1 MNFIKLIHK
10 FKENKKN
17 IKLFLMFFVV
27 FYLLSDVT
35 FAADITQMKTT
46 VSQFAEWLLKWIA
59 LLLTLITY
67 LATIF
72 LSPTWING
80 SLFWLNTYFKEIWI
94 LMSNVVYFIFAFI
107 LIWIAFMN
115 IIWKNTDQYQLKQA
129 LPKFIVW
136 VLIVPFS
143 WFLVQFVLSISAVL
157 TVASLSLPFDTF
169 DSFKSS
175 LDGVK
180 VPQSCTLNLE
190 SFTSS
195 EKSGATDN
203 KNDGFI
209 YCDDTPKMS
218 LTEIS
223 WKGDAISSIFWII
236 SMYTYWVLSL
246 DTIDDV
252 DKYDLNS
259 VQTIW
264 DLIVKIVFDLLFVVI
279 YSLLMITL
287 WLVLMIR
294 WIYIWIYMMLSPV
307 FWLMYFFGKSKWWE
321 WFFSKFNLKEFI
333 ALAMVPVYTM
343 LALSFWLLF
352 LYVVWSWISWSSK
365 VSTDNAVNVKDDWIK
380 VWEFKLTIK
389 WQVSKLDNTTDL
401 LKNLWG
407 SWLWIVWSLILK
419 IFGIVVLWW
428 TIMAAMR
435 TSDITK
441 QITEPIYKFGT
452 QVWWIMTSLPGNIP
466 LFPSWKGGMQSMN
479 SLSNVWSSIQ
489 SSISTMNSDRAKKLS
504 DQLPF
509 IGNDKVTE
517 NARNNKNQI
526 AAADDDTKKANAAKN
541 VLASANWDSNNLY
554 NNDNIRNNL
563 YEIAKKIL
571 GNDLDKIVKSS
582 SEIKDLPTIAKIYDE
597 IEKKSPAY
605 RDVLPENAWWI
616 NDAAIKK
623 AVKDYK
629 DKDVTTN
636 SNNSWNNNS
645 NIDSETRKDNSN
657 KIANI
662 TLNNQKVYFNDEW
675 KVEPNSYDKFAKS
688 VNWMTY
694 DNAKEYYNSQLPDS
708 NFDKLFE
715 EVQGKLWKDALDK
728 DATWNIKIDLSKKK
742 TN

>member
-175 LDGVK
+175 LDGVQ

-190 SFTSS
+190 SFTSG
-195 EKSGATDN
+195 EKSGTTDN
-203 KNDGFI
+203 KQDGFI
-209 YCDDTPKMS
+209 YCDDKPKMS

-223 WKGDAISSIFWII
+223 WKWDAISSIFWII
-236 SMYTYWVLSL
+236 SMYTYWILSL

-252 DKYDLNS
+252 DIYDLKS

-264 DLIVKIVFDLLFVVI
+264 DLIVKIIFDLLFVVI

-365 VSTDNAVNVKDDWIK
+365 VSTDNAVSVKDNWIK
-380 VWEFKLTIK
+380 VWEFRLTIK

-401 LKNLWG
+401 LKSVWG

-441 QITEPIYKFGT
+441 TITEPIYNFGK

-466 LFPSWKGGMQSMN
+466 LFPTWKGGMQSMN
-479 SLSNVWSSIQ
+479 SLGTAASSIN
-489 SSISTMNSDRAKKLS
+489 SSITSA
-504 DQLPF
+504 Q
-509 IGNDKVTE
+509 
-517 NARNNKNQI
+517 NKRWTN
-526 AAADDDTKKANAAKN
+526 
-541 VLASANWDSNNLY
+541 LASKFIWGS
-554 NNDNIRNNL
+554 
-563 YEIAKKIL
+563 EK
-571 GNDLDKIVKSS
+571 DK
-582 SEIKDLPTIAKIYDE
+582 E
-597 IEKKSPAY
+597 Y
-605 RDVLPENAWWI
+605 RDVWTNEPATGIKAWENIQELNNKWKSEDIA
-616 NDAAIKK
+616 NSSDAIKSYTKNLDKMLADWLLKNNDEVKK
-623 AVKDYK
+623 AIEWIKNANWNAQAIRENFEIL
-629 DKDVTTN
+629 DKNSNDPNRTILWWTN
-636 SNNSWNNNS
+636 SVSRWDVDAHLWNGSQNSSWNNNPWSGNTTQRLYVEPSKMQQLRQSGFNNNWELQELIWYIKNQS
-645 NIDSETRKDNSN
+645 NLLRWLSESDATN
-657 KIANI
+657 KIKVDLWLNDNVAKDIVTELKNQDSTLFTNGSGWAN
-662 TLNNQKVYFNDEW
+662 NN
-675 KVEPNSYDKFAKS
+675 
-688 VNWMTY
+688 
-694 DNAKEYYNSQLPDS
+694 
-708 NFDKLFE
+708 
-715 EVQGKLWKDALDK
+715 
-728 DATWNIKIDLSKKK
+728 
-742 TN
+742 